1 MANIT
6 LIAQNVNGD
15 PFIDDGR
22 INIVNNSTSVL
33 TFVDVDT
40 LLNDPLSGEY
50 VSFDGGTTLL
60 TYQYLGVGDVRGDPG
75 QRASFI
81 RIDLGDG
88 DFMTVAMDMNAD
100 FDDLPDLQNGNTQL
114 TIGTLDTTS
123 PNWFPGFACFAAG
136 TLIEIE
142 SGPIPIEALR
152 PGDLVRTVDSG
163 FQPLLQLAKA
173 TVRGDGALAPVLF
186 KAGVLGNYRDLY
198 VSQQHR
204 MLITGWRAELA
215 CGDSEVFV
223 PARLL
228 VNDSTIR
235 IVPRHKVT
243 YYHLL
248 LARHEI
254 VFSEGMPTE
263 SFFPGAFEDSMGSA
277 DETAE
282 ASLFPD
288 LSVPEGHGWQT
299 ARRVAKSSEAHF
311 LSAA

>member
-1 MANIT
+1 MAIIT
-6 LIAQNVNGD
+6 LTAQNVNGD
-15 PFIDDGR
+15 PFVTQGS
-22 INIVNNSTSVL
+22 INIINNLTSVL

-40 LLNDPLSGEY
+40 RLNDPLSGEY
-50 VSFDGGTTLL
+50 VSFDGGLTLL
-60 TYQYLGVGDVRGDPG
+60 SYQYLGVGNVRGDPG

-81 RIDLGDG
+81 RITMGNG
-88 DFMTVAMDMNAD
+88 TFRTVALDMNAD

-114 TIGTLDTTS
+114 TIGTLDTTT

-136 TLIEIE
+136 TLIEVE
-142 SGPIPIEALR
+142 AGPIPVETLR

-163 FQPLLQLAKA
+163 LQPLLQLAQT

-186 KAGVLGNYRDLY
+186 TAGVLGNFRDLY

-215 CGDSEVFV
+215 CGESEVFV
-223 PARLL
+223 SARLL

-243 YYHLL
+243 YCHLL

-254 VFSEGMPTE
+254 VFSEGIPTE
-263 SFFPGAFEDSMGSA
+263 SFFPGAFDDGISA
-277 DETAE
+277 TDNNAE
-282 ASLFPD
+282 AALFPD
-288 LSVPEGHGWQT
+288 LSFSGGQGWQT
-299 ARRVAKSSEAHF
+299 ARRVARSSEAHF